1 MRQHKRTA
9 YDLAHVKSVTAV
21 ALMFEGKQAGKIV
34 ANWSD
39 NPAGSVCTATVSIW
53 DGPLKELPKST
64 ASAGGYGYDK
74 LSACLSELLDGC
86 PDSGRSSCYQWLE
99 KQGYGVMEV
108 C

>member
-1 MRQHKRTA
+1 MTRHKRTA

-21 ALMFEGKQAGKIV
+21 ALTFDGKQAGKIV

-39 NPAGSVCTATVSIW
+39 GGTVTTTVSVW

-64 ASAGGYGYDK
+64 TTASGYGYNK
-74 LSACLSELLDGC
+74 LDACLEEIFGKDC
-86 PDSGRSSCYQWLE
+86 PDSGTRQIYKWLE
-99 KQGYGVMEV
+99 SMGYGVLEV